1 MRGIFMIKKAPFF
14 FGTETTPP
22 SKRFGTDTSL
32 FFSFPAPFFHLTR
45 RPDIVIS
52 ADDYVIQLIQSEQ
65 LVPPDTVAAA
75 REYVLAQGVPEDK
88 ADTEALT
95 LLVDKGYTTW
105 AAITA
110 LLAQQFDMEVADLQ
124 EVRPTQEALEK
135 MGRELADRYNVLPLQ
150 IEGSQMLAVTADP
163 LDTDMMD
170 ELARLLGMSVS
181 FRLAP
186 PDDIREA
193 IKRAYGEEN
202 PPQSDAM
209 REIFGTGTGDANVK
223 IPGNDEKGASAE
235 DAPIIKYVNLLI
247 TEAIRRRASD
257 IHMEPLEKRFRVRYR
272 IDGVLQEVENPPK
285 RLQASIIA
293 RLKLMAE
300 VSLAEKRIPQD
311 GRIQIQVSGKDV
323 DLRVSVLPTVYG
335 ESIVMRIL
343 DKEGLRLGLPE
354 LGFFSDDQAT
364 FQKIITGADGI
375 FLVTGPTGSG
385 KSTTLYSALNYI
397 NQPDRKIITVEDPVE
412 YQMPGINQVQ
422 VRREVGMTFSAALRA
437 MLRQAPN
444 IIMIGEIRDLETAEI
459 AVNAS
464 LTGHMVFST
473 LHTNDAPSAVSRL
486 VDIGVKP
493 FLVSASLRGVLAQR
507 LVRRICPDCA
517 ESYTPSEKELIS
529 IGMTVGDLSSANFQ
543 KGRGCSKCHNTGY
556 RGRRGVFEIFMVN
569 EEIQEMIYRNVSL
582 VDLRRKVRELGM
594 RTMREDGIRKI
605 AAGITTV
612 EEVLSTTVEVE

>member
-1 MRGIFMIKKAPFF
+1 
-14 FGTETTPP
+14 
-22 SKRFGTDTSL
+22 
-32 FFSFPAPFFHLTR
+32 
-45 RPDIVIS
+45 VIS
-52 ADDYVIQLIQSEQ
+52 ADDYVVQLIQSAQ
-65 LVPPDTVAAA
+65 LVPAETVAAA
-75 REYVLAQGVPEDK
+75 REYVLAQGVPAEK
-88 ADTEALT
+88 ADTETLN
-95 LLVDKGYTTW
+95 LLVEKGYTTW
-105 AAITA
+105 ADITGA
-110 LLAQQFDMEVADLQ
+110 LAREFDMEVADL
-124 EVRPTQEALEK
+124 EDVRPTPDALAK
-135 MGRELADRYNVLPLQ
+135 LGLDLAQRYNVLPLQ
-150 IEGSQMLAVTADP
+150 ISGSQMLAVAADP

-170 ELARLLGMSVS
+170 EIVRVVGMPVL

-186 PDDIREA
+186 PDDIRAA
-193 IKRAYGEEN
+193 IKSAYGEDDSQ
-202 PPQSDAM
+202 QSSAM
-209 REIFGTGTGDANVK
+209 KEIFGDGSDKTVS
-223 IPGNDEKGASAE
+223 IPGNDEKGASEE

-257 IHMEPLEKRFRVRYR
+257 IHMEPMEKRFRVRYR

-422 VRREVGMTFSAALRA
+422 VRREVGMTFAAALRS

-507 LVRRICPDCA
+507 LVRRICPDCTA
-517 ESYTPSEKELIS
+517 PYSPSEKELLS
-529 IGMTVGDLSSANFQ
+529 IGMNVGDLSSANFQ
-543 KGRGCSKCHNTGY
+543 KGKGCLKCHGTGY

-605 AAGITTV
+605 AAGITTA
-612 EEVLSTTVEVE
+612 EEVLSTTIEVE

>member
-1 MRGIFMIKKAPFF
+1 M
-14 FGTETTPP
+14 
-22 SKRFGTDTSL
+22 
-32 FFSFPAPFFHLTR
+32 
-45 RPDIVIS
+45 IS
-52 ADDYVIQLIQSEQ
+52 ADDYVIDLIQNAQ

-75 REYVLAQGVPEDK
+75 REYVLSQGVPEEN
-88 ADTEALT
+88 ADSETLT

-110 LLAQQFDMEVADLQ
+110 LLAQQFDMEVADL
-124 EVRPTQEALEK
+124 EDVRPTPEALEK
-135 MGRELADRYNVLPLQ
+135 MGRDLAERYNVLPLQ
-150 IEGSQMLAVTADP
+150 IEGGQMLAVTADP

-170 ELARLLGMSVS
+170 ELARLLGLSLS

-186 PDDIREA
+186 PDDIRAA
-193 IKRAYGEEN
+193 IKSAYGDDGL
-202 PPQSDAM
+202 PQSDAM
-209 REIFGTGTGDANVK
+209 KAIFGDSTDVN
-223 IPGNDEKGASAE
+223 IPGNSEKGASAE

-311 GRIQIQVSGKDV
+311 GRIQIQVGGKDV

-422 VRREVGMTFSAALRA
+422 VRREVGMTFSAALRS

-507 LVRRICPDCA
+507 LVRRICPDCT
-517 ESYTPSEKELIS
+517 ESYNPTEKELIS

-543 KGRGCSKCHNTGY
+543 KGRGCSKCHGTGY

>member
-1 MRGIFMIKKAPFF
+1 MR
-14 FGTETTPP
+14 
-22 SKRFGTDTSL
+22 
-32 FFSFPAPFFHLTR
+32 
-45 RPDIVIS
+45 
-52 ADDYVIQLIQSEQ
+52 
-65 LVPPDTVAAA
+65 
-75 REYVLAQGVPEDK
+75 
-88 ADTEALT
+88 T
-95 LLVDKGYTTW
+95 LD
-105 AAITA
+105 
-110 LLAQQFDMEVADLQ
+110 Q
-124 EVRPTQEALEK
+124 
-135 MGRELADRYNVLPLQ
+135 
-150 IEGSQMLAVTADP
+150 
-163 LDTDMMD
+163 
-170 ELARLLGMSVS
+170 
-181 FRLAP
+181 
-186 PDDIREA
+186 
-193 IKRAYGEEN
+193 
-202 PPQSDAM
+202 
-209 REIFGTGTGDANVK
+209 
-223 IPGNDEKGASAE
+223 
-235 DAPIIKYVNLLI
+235 
-247 TEAIRRRASD
+247 
-257 IHMEPLEKRFRVRYR
+257 
-272 IDGVLQEVENPPK
+272 
-285 RLQASIIA
+285 
-293 RLKLMAE
+293 
-300 VSLAEKRIPQD
+300 
-311 GRIQIQVSGKDV
+311 
-323 DLRVSVLPTVYG
+323 
-335 ESIVMRIL
+335 
-343 DKEGLRLGLPE
+343 EGLRLGLPG

-375 FLVTGPTGSG
+375 FLVAGPTGSG

-507 LVRRICPDCA
+507 LVRRICPDCT